1 MDTVDRRNPSFE
13 TVIEPE
19 GELRHRRPSRALKQ
33 RHRDAGS
40 VLLYV
45 ATPTADCRVRVG
57 AAVQRD
63 LVSYPWG

>member
-1 MDTVDRRNPSFE
+1 MDTVERRNPSFE

-33 RHRDAGS
+33 RHRDARYMPR
-40 VLLYV
+40 YV
-45 ATPTADCRVRVG
+45 ATSTADCRVRVG
-57 AAVQRD
+57 ASVQHD